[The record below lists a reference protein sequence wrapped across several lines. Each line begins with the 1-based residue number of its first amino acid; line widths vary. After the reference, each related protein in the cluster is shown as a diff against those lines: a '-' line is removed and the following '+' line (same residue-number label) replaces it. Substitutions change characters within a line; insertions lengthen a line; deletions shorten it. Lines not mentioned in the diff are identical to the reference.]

1 MGSNKVLQ
9 IDAEYDIPTCRKEVG
24 LRALVARQCTCL
36 RCGGGFLSE
45 GNHNRIC
52 ELCKV
57 DFASL
62 PCGIAD
68 YMIIDYR
75 SDTRYERL
83 YRKKRKEGQ
92 NVRT

>member
-1 MGSNKVLQ
+1 MGSNKILD

-24 LRALVARQCTCL
+24 LRTLVSRQCTCL
-36 RCGGGFLSE
+36 RCGGGFCSE

-57 DFASL
+57 DFNSL

-68 YMIIDYR
+68 FMLDDYR
-75 SDTRYERL
+75 SIARYARVNRERIKQ
-83 YRKKRKEGQ
+83 YG
-92 NVRT
+92 RT